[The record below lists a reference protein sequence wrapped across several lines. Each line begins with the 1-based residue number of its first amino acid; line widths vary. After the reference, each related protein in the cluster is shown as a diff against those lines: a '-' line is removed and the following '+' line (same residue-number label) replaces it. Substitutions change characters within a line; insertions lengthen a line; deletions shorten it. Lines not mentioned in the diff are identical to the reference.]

1 MNYKQ
6 FEKKAKHLD
15 MKYDCKDND
24 ICLIIVMAD
33 GDRVVATLSDVDVY
47 ETDDGKYGLDLIAG

>member
-6 FEKKAKHLD
+6 LEKKAKQLD
-15 MKYDCKDND
+15 MKYDCKDKD
-24 ICLIIVMAD
+24 ICLIIQLAC
-33 GDRVVATLSDVDVY
+33 GESVVATLCDVDVY